1 MSGKRLTLVF
11 LGACLCALCVSVV
24 NCAAHPVPSLSYDR
38 TIRVRLTSEGVAVNY
53 DLNVD
58 EITIFRDVTRLLS
71 DDERSKLRGAL
82 DAHEAYSNAIAP
94 IIADRLEAWQNDQPL
109 TFVCKVTK
117 EPKVEDHVLC
127 RFEFFAKWPLPLEG
141 PQRFRLVETNFED
154 EKGNIDL
161 GFAQEQGAS
170 LSGKQE
176 PDGALK
182 ARPSVER
189 SDDDNK
195 RLKSVSATFEAGE
208 QPVAPPPTLGQEPPQ
223 PRPSL
228 WADMRKRGLVAITD
242 SNLGLGLLA
251 IASMIWGAIHALQ
264 PGHGKTL
271 VAAYLVGERGTVG
284 HATLLGFITTMS
296 HTGAV
301 LLLSLAILLVPGLR
315 VDRVQTALEFA
326 GGMLIAGMGVW
337 LLLRRLAGQADH
349 VHLFGGHHHHHHG
362 DHAHEHHHHHLPPPR
377 EGGVRFWDLL
387 ILGISG
393 GIVPCS
399 DAVVLLMAIYAKGK
413 YWLGP
418 PLVLAFSVGLAATLV
433 AVGVAVVKL
442 KGFGASRWGNGRII
456 RLLPIISAI
465 VIIILGSWL
474 CIEALPK

>member
-1 MSGKRLTLVF
+1 
-11 LGACLCALCVSVV
+11 VV
-24 NCAAHPVPSLSYDR
+24 HCAAHPVPSFSYDR
-38 TIRVRLTSEGVAVNY
+38 TIRVTLTSEGISVDY
-53 DLNVD
+53 QLNVD
-58 EITIFRDVTRLLS
+58 EITIFRDVTRLLD

-82 DAHEAYSNAIAP
+82 DTHEAYAKAIAP
-94 IIADRLEAWQNDQPL
+94 IIADRLEAWQNDKPL
-109 TFVCKVTK
+109 TFVCKK
-117 EPKVEDHVLC
+117 SHEPKVEDHVLC
-127 RFEFFAKWPLPLEG
+127 RFEFFAKWPLRLEG
-141 PQRFRLVETNFED
+141 PQQFRLTETNFED
-154 EKGNIDL
+154 EKGQVDL
-161 GFAQEQGAS
+161 GFAPEQGGS
-170 LSGKQE
+170 LSDTRE
-176 PDGALK
+176 PDAALK
-182 ARPSVER
+182 RRPSVER
-189 SDDDNK
+189 TAEDDK
-195 RLKSVSATFEAGE
+195 RLHSVSARFEPGD
-208 QPVAPPPTLGQEPPQ
+208 QPAVPQPTLAQEPPQ

-251 IASMIWGAIHALQ
+251 VASMIWGAIHALQ

-301 LLLSLAILLVPGLR
+301 LLLSLAILLIPGLR
-315 VDRVQTALEFA
+315 VDRVQAALEFA

-349 VHLFGGHHHHHHG
+349 VHLFGGHHHHDHG

-456 RLLPIISAI
+456 RLLPIISAV
-465 VIIILGSWL
+465 VIIFLGAWL